1 MFYRNKKSF
10 ENGKGAISY
19 PIIECSISRWPVSD
33 VEFCMELKTE
43 SGIFHL
49 AAPSG
54 SHRMIWINTIRK
66 AIREKIVSLLSKD
79 TKDTKGSRSSQI
91 TIINPSIDSLK
102 RKKMGKK
109 RFSLPFPVK
118 GEDKGGVLY
127 KKVGSKY
134 KEQKAE
140 LKDGQLRLTPTREKS
155 KAEVIELSLAQEIE
169 MDNIQN
175 DVFIDKENTHMCN
188 VFELTTSTH
197 KVYTLGVSSEEDIS
211 EWINNI
217 NKEVKR
223 ARRKSRA

>member
-1 MFYRNKKSF
+1 VFF
-10 ENGKGAISY
+10 I
-19 PIIECSISRWPVSD
+19 
-33 VEFCMELKTE
+33 
-43 SGIFHL
+43 
-49 AAPSG
+49 
-54 SHRMIWINTIRK
+54 
-66 AIREKIVSLLSKD
+66 
-79 TKDTKGSRSSQI
+79 
-91 TIINPSIDSLK
+91 
-102 RKKMGKK
+102 
-109 RFSLPFPVK
+109 
-118 GEDKGGVLY
+118 

-134 KEQKAE
+134 KEQKAV

-223 ARRKSRA
+223 ARRKSTA